1 MAESRRERKKLQTR
15 QLLISTA
22 FRLFAEQGYARTT
35 IAQIAA
41 EADVA
46 KKTFFNHFPTKEDLL
61 FADAELY
68 VDAAA
73 DVIAARDPA
82 DRVSDLLLRIYQSVL
97 TRQLA
102 HHPQIADGQV
112 IEIVKGAQEVPAV
125 QARQVRVMSELQQK
139 IGAALVAAYPDS
151 LDPITAAAA
160 LGSLIG
166 ASGAVATI
174 SMRDGHSMAEYLAAI
189 DRAHAIVMDGVRTL

>member
-1 MAESRRERKKLQTR
+1 MAESRRERKKQQTR
-15 QLLISTA
+15 QLLITTA
-22 FRLFAEQGYARTT
+22 FRLFAEQGYQRTT

-73 DVIAARDPA
+73 EVIAARAPDE
-82 DRVSDLLLRIYQSVL
+82 RVPDLLLRIYQLVA
-97 TRQLA
+97 TRQLSQN
-102 HHPQIADGQV
+102 PLVADGEL
-112 IEIVKGAQEVPAV
+112 IEIVKGAQDVPAV
-125 QARQVRVMSELQQK
+125 QARQVRLMAELQQK
-139 IGAALVAAYPDS
+139 IGDALVAAYPDS

-160 LGSLIG
+160 LGALMG
-166 ASGAVATI
+166 ASQAVAMIT
-174 SMRDGHSMAEYLAAI
+174 MRDGSSMEEYLAAVQ
-189 DRAHAIVMDGVRTL
+189 RAHDLVLDGLRTL